1 MKNLLLVVGVI
12 LLLGSC
18 MPMRIS
24 QHEKNHWKYQKRVR
38 AHYYR
43 TYPYYQQRRIK
54 GKAYIPY
61 FRPGKY

>member
-1 MKNLLLVVGVI
+1 MKQLLLLLSVI

-24 QHEKNHWKYQKRVR
+24 QHEKNHWRQKKVR
-38 AHYYR
+38 AYYYR
-43 TYPYYQQRRIK
+43 TRPFYQQRRIK